1 MDQGKGRSVLK
12 IPKIV
17 WFGAA
22 AAVLGYVIYRAVKGT
37 DFLGGGL
44 EDQPPAVDRGL
55 TVTWVGDL
63 WVVVDVEKTW
73 VVVRMSRA
81 AAVGRRVAISGEF
94 YVIYRN
100 GLEERRWPRVA
111 RPEGIQPP
119 TYM

>member
-1 MDQGKGRSVLK
+1 MK

-37 DFLGGGL
+37 DLLGGGL
-44 EDQPPAVDRGL
+44 ENQPPAVDPGL
-55 TVTWVGDL
+55 TVTWDGKNW

-73 VVVRMSRA
+73 VVCRMSRA

-94 YVIYRN
+94 YVVYHN
-100 GLEERRWPRVA
+100 GLEERRWPRIE
-111 RPEGIQPP
+111 RPEGLQPP
-119 TYM
+119 TLQ